1 MAENEPSAR
10 VRKKWYVVGGG
21 VLAAGFLTAAG
32 AWAFNAIP
40 GWWDQQFGVPFN
52 ANLAEYTDACE
63 RFVIDESLVTEVP
76 VDAEGNID
84 EAWVS
89 AHGGMQTDPR
99 LLTLSIVGN
108 EEPVIINAISIVDVE
123 EYPEP
128 DSPVIVGECPPMG
141 GEAPDRTMVLN
152 FADRSTRIVD
162 EEGETIR
169 MMVGAGAEPEVL
181 DIQAPSTDDG
191 IACFCSWRLEIA
203 WTGANSGDGTLE
215 VDLDGDPVVLVPTG
229 DWEFYWFEDGEL
241 THF

>member
-89 AHGGMQTDPR
+89 AHGGM
-99 LLTLSIVGN
+99 V
-108 EEPVIINAISIVDVE
+108 
-123 EYPEP
+123 
-128 DSPVIVGECPPMG
+128 
-141 GEAPDRTMVLN
+141 
-152 FADRSTRIVD
+152 FANRR
-162 EEGETIR
+162 
-169 MMVGAGAEPEVL
+169 
-181 DIQAPSTDDG
+181 
-191 IACFCSWRLEIA
+191 
-203 WTGANSGDGTLE
+203 
-215 VDLDGDPVVLVPTG
+215 
-229 DWEFYWFEDGEL
+229 
-241 THF
+241 